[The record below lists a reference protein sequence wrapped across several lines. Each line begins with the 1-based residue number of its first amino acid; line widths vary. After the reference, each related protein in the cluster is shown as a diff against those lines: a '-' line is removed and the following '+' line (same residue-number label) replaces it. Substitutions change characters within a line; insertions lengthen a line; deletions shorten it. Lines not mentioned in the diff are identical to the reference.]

1 MKKSQL
7 IKSSLKAS
15 TTTNNNQFQEIKAE
29 IMKNEESP
37 KKILRKR
44 KFKKLSTL
52 EQKPTVPS
60 HANSQE
66 DDATQDRAAK

>member
-1 MKKSQL
+1 
-7 IKSSLKAS
+7 
-15 TTTNNNQFQEIKAE
+15 
-29 IMKNEESP
+29 MKNEESP

-52 EQKPTVPS
+52 KQKPTVPS